1 MAEAV
6 RDRLN
11 HEIRDTIRE
20 PARGGG
26 GEVMKFDMRFSKNE
40 MLLLC
45 I

>member
-1 MAEAV
+1 MAKAV

-11 HEIRDTIRE
+11 HEIRDTIWE

-26 GEVMKFDMRFSKNE
+26 DVMKFDMRFSKNE

>member
-20 PARGGG
+20 PAIG
-26 GEVMKFDMRFSKNE
+26 GEMMKFDMRFSKNE